1 MSMNVNIGQLARAL
15 LGEAQPADTARALEL
30 RIGQIVR
37 GVLLEMMDN
46 QEGLVNI
53 NGVHVRAKL
62 EADMPLGRGMLLQVQ
77 PSPNGDVVLK
87 PLADATDVVPEEALK
102 DALKSFGLPDQ
113 KTSMELLRGL
123 KRDGYP
129 LTKDTAAY
137 FHAAMAT
144 KPAGVDA
151 QTWMGAADVA
161 FRRGLTPTETTLGS
175 LRQALFGQPLHE
187 GLNELQTALSKW
199 LGGEEATGAQGRTGT
214 LGKDAVAAGQRL
226 LQALSQ
232 GAAIVAEGEAQLSG
246 QARPAGNAVPAPVQ
260 DAPAQAAGSRP
271 AAASSPAQ
279 PAAGAGTALAAAESP
294 AAGAGARAA
303 DAPRADS
310 SSAANATS
318 VAAPRPGAAGSAA
331 DAAARPQAQALPL
344 ESAAQEPR
352 AAAAPAAPKQE
363 AAAWIGRFL
372 HWLGVE
378 HEHKLLQ
385 HAEPLA
391 APQRMPGAELLAS
404 APAMPGAADNPE
416 ARGAADTL
424 KSALLALASHDD
436 VPPALRE
443 AAQNLANQV
452 TGQQLLL
459 SSDRNPN
466 VPLSH
471 MTLFIPMKNENGDTT
486 ATVHVQSR
494 RNRRGEWDAGNC
506 RLLFD
511 LRMRHIGDTIVDVQ
525 VVDKIVSLKLL
536 SDFPG
541 MSELIEQAR
550 GELSAGMEG
559 AGFQLLS
566 LNVAPLPE
574 WKPGS
579 EAAATAVGSGLER
592 TVPTG
597 AYAAK
602 PYKGVDFR
610 A

>member
-1 MSMNVNIGQLARAL
+1 M
-15 LGEAQPADTARALEL
+15 
-30 RIGQIVR
+30 
-37 GVLLEMMDN
+37 
-46 QEGLVNI
+46 
-53 NGVHVRAKL
+53 
-62 EADMPLGRGMLLQVQ
+62 
-77 PSPNGDVVLK
+77 
-87 PLADATDVVPEEALK
+87 
-102 DALKSFGLPDQ
+102 
-113 KTSMELLRGL
+113 
-123 KRDGYP
+123 
-129 LTKDTAAY
+129 
-137 FHAAMAT
+137 
-144 KPAGVDA
+144 
-151 QTWMGAADVA
+151 
-161 FRRGLTPTETTLGS
+161 
-175 LRQALFGQPLHE
+175 
-187 GLNELQTALSKW
+187 
-199 LGGEEATGAQGRTGT
+199 
-214 LGKDAVAAGQRL
+214 
-226 LQALSQ
+226 
-232 GAAIVAEGEAQLSG
+232 
-246 QARPAGNAVPAPVQ
+246 
-260 DAPAQAAGSRP
+260 
-271 AAASSPAQ
+271 
-279 PAAGAGTALAAAESP
+279 
-294 AAGAGARAA
+294 
-303 DAPRADS
+303 
-310 SSAANATS
+310 
-318 VAAPRPGAAGSAA
+318 
-331 DAAARPQAQALPL
+331 
-344 ESAAQEPR
+344 
-352 AAAAPAAPKQE
+352 
-363 AAAWIGRFL
+363 
-372 HWLGVE
+372 E

-391 APQRMPGAELLAS
+391 APQRMPGPGAELPAS
-404 APAMPGAADNPE
+404 APVMPGAPDNPE

-459 SSDRNPN
+459 TSDRNAN

-494 RNRRGEWDAGNC
+494 RNRRGEWDADNC

-550 GELSAGMEG
+550 GELSLGMEG

-566 LNVAPLPE
+566 LNVSPLPQ

-579 EAAATAVGSGLER
+579 EAAASAAAVGNGLER
-592 TVPTG
+592 AVPTG